1 MEYLMQSFELDLKIK
16 FGLFQERNKVHFQ
29 RKIKGNNGTL
39 YSTITSMNIASKMDG
54 DSRLRILLVEDEIRL
69 AEALE
74 QILKKQ
80 GYIVDVAND
89 GAAGQD
95 MAETGIYGVI
105 ILDRNLPSVEGVEV
119 LKHLRKQN
127 ISTPIILLTAKDTVS
142 NRIEGLDA
150 GADDY
155 LIKPFSKDEL
165 LARVRALSRRSE
177 NLQTSDTL
185 CVASLCLDMRSC
197 EVSIGANKVKLT
209 TTEAQLLELLMRN
222 QGQVLTKE
230 QILYRIW
237 GFNKEVEIKNVEL
250 YIFYLR
256 KKIDLEKGGVTINTI
271 RGVGYSLKMQT

>member
-1 MEYLMQSFELDLKIK
+1 
-16 FGLFQERNKVHFQ
+16 
-29 RKIKGNNGTL
+29 
-39 YSTITSMNIASKMDG
+39 
-54 DSRLRILLVEDEIRL
+54 LRILLVEDEIRL

-80 GYIVDVAND
+80 GFIVDVAHD
-89 GAAGQD
+89 GAIGQD

-105 ILDRNLPSVEGVEV
+105 ILDRNLPSIEGVEV
-119 LKHLRKQN
+119 LKYLRKKR
-127 ISTPIILLTAKDTVS
+127 ITTPVILLTAKDTVS
-142 NRIEGLDA
+142 NRVEGLDA

-185 CVASLCLDMRSC
+185 QIAGLSLDIRSC
-197 EVSIGANKVKLT
+197 EVSIDADKVKLT
-209 TTEAQLLELLMRN
+209 ITEAQLLELLMRN

-230 QILYRIW
+230 QILDRIW
-237 GFNKEVEIKNVEL
+237 GFDKEVEIKNVEL

-256 KKIDLEKGGVTINTI
+256 KKIDLEKGGVVINTV
-271 RGVGYSLKMQT
+271 RGVGYSLKEIQS

>member
-1 MEYLMQSFELDLKIK
+1 MDGE
-16 FGLFQERNKVHFQ
+16 
-29 RKIKGNNGTL
+29 
-39 YSTITSMNIASKMDG
+39 SKM
-54 DSRLRILLVEDEIRL
+54 RILLVEDEIRL

-89 GAAGQD
+89 GAVGQD

-105 ILDRNLPSVEGVEV
+105 ILDRNLPSIEGVEI
-119 LKHLRKQN
+119 LKYLRKQQ
-127 ISTPIILLTAKDTVS
+127 IATPVILLTAKDTIS
-142 NRIEGLDA
+142 NRVEGLDA

-177 NLQTSDTL
+177 NLQASDTL
-185 CVASLCLDMRSC
+185 QISSLCLDMRSC
-197 EVSIGANKVKLT
+197 EVSIGAEKIKLT

-230 QILYRIW
+230 QILDRIW
-237 GFNKEVEIKNVEL
+237 GFDKEVEIKNVEL

-256 KKIDLEKGGVTINTI
+256 KKIDFEKSGVAINTV
-271 RGVGYSLKMQT
+271 RGVGYSLKEIQS